1 MINLFYFLS
10 KADKHICCV
19 MHLWVAKTRIT
30 VLIIY
35 FYFEYL
41 PRVNKGIS
49 ETGHEILSRL
59 IIKTS
64 DVNCCVVF
72 NFEHI
77 TVMEL

>member
-1 MINLFYFLS
+1 MYLR
-10 KADKHICCV
+10 
-19 MHLWVAKTRIT
+19 VAKTRIT

-35 FYFEYL
+35 FYFDYL

-49 ETGHEILSRL
+49 ETRHEIRSRL

-64 DVNCCVVF
+64 DVNYCVVV

-77 TVMEL
+77 AVMEL